1 MMNKEEIVSQYQ
13 ALYSELYTT
22 LDKLK
27 ELMDKQ
33 EFEDLVFNSDG
44 DEDVEMMY
52 GTFNSL
58 VEGIAD
64 CYE

>member
-1 MMNKEEIVSQYQ
+1 MNKEEIVSQYQ
-13 ALYSELYTT
+13 ALYSDLYET

-27 ELMDKQ
+27 YLMDKQ

-52 GTFNSL
+52 GTFESL
-58 VEGIAD
+58 LQGLQD
-64 CYE
+64 CYR

>member
-1 MMNKEEIVSQYQ
+1 MNKEQIVTQYQ
-13 ALYSELYTT
+13 SLYSNLYET

-27 ELMDKQ
+27 YLMDKK

-58 VEGIAD
+58 VEGIVD
-64 CYE
+64 CYR

>member
-1 MMNKEEIVSQYQ
+1 MNKEQIVTQYQ
-13 ALYSELYTT
+13 SLYSDLYET

-27 ELMDKQ
+27 YLMDKK

-58 VEGIAD
+58 VEGIVD
-64 CYE
+64 CYR